1 MIEEMNIKMI
11 DCNTGRTAVPWY
23 GSTAISIYMF
33 MYDPM
38 FCKMLDCRETG
49 TLKHW
54 NIQTLECWNV
64 GMLEHQN
71 VGIQEYLYTGTSEY
85 RNVRKNVR
93 FVQDILDATGNQTN
107 KRTNNGINSRMYHY
121 INK

>member
-1 MIEEMNIKMI
+1 MNIKMI

-64 GMLEHQN
+64 GTSKCWYT
-71 VGIQEYLYTGTSEY
+71 GIFVYRNIGTSECS
-85 RNVRKNVR
+85 RKRSIRPGYIGCNR
-93 FVQDILDATGNQTN
+93 QSN
-107 KRTNNGINSRMYHY
+107 K
-121 INK
+121 

>member
-23 GSTAISIYMF
+23 DSTAISIYMF

-54 NIQTLECWNV
+54 NIGMLECWNIK
-64 GMLEHQN
+64 MLVYRN
-71 VGIQEYLYTGTSEY
+71 ICIQEH
-85 RNVRKNVR
+85 RNIGMFAKTFDSSRIYWMQQAIK
-93 FVQDILDATGNQTN
+93 Q
-107 KRTNNGINSRMYHY
+107 INEQ
-121 INK
+121 ITA